1 MRAVK
6 FAAEIADEKILIVK
20 SKYNLT
26 VKGEK
31 MPDVLKVNITAE
43 DVLPTVMNEST
54 KTLVFMDENLYG
66 FEAGGGLF
74 EKDIVG
80 FKDKEERYHA
90 GEVIFDGANG
100 LYCLKTCSGAKYPL
114 YAVHDMTVLG
124 SALLGDKPEEFEI
137 IQAEDTIKITETAAK
152 DAETKEKTTKGVYDI
167 YTDGSCLGNPG
178 ACGSGFVVLDGR
190 GVQIEERSIP
200 IGNGTNN
207 IAEITA
213 AIEALSYAKEQC
225 LPGEINFFS
234 DSEYLIK
241 GITTWSESWKKNGW
255 KTSSG
260 GPVKNADLW
269 KKLLMLYE
277 EAKEL
282 FEIRFTWVKGH
293 DDNFW
298 NEKADALACAAASEA
313 ARLTA

>member
-1 MRAVK
+1 MKAVK

-26 VKGEK
+26 IKGEK

-43 DVLPTVMNEST
+43 DVLPTVMNESI

-66 FEAGGGLF
+66 FEAARGLF

-80 FKDKEERYHA
+80 FKDKEETYLT
-90 GEVIFDGANG
+90 GEVLYDSANG
-100 LYCLKTCSGAKYPL
+100 LYCIKTCSGAKYPL
-114 YAVHDMTVLG
+114 YAVHDVAALG
-124 SALLGDKPEEFEI
+124 SALLGDKPEEFETEH
-137 IQAEDTIKITETAAK
+137 AEQPKEKTGTAEEDAAAKEKITE
-152 DAETKEKTTKGVYDI
+152 GVYDI

-178 ACGSGFVVLDGR
+178 ACGSGFVILDGR

-225 LPGEINFFS
+225 LPGKINFFS

-241 GITTWSESWKKNGW
+241 GITSWSVSWKKNGW

-277 EAKEL
+277 EAKET
-282 FEIRFTWVKGH
+282 FDIRFTWVKGH

-298 NEKADALACAAASEA
+298 NEKADALASAAASEA